1 MLEQIHIGEVPT
13 AFFTPQFFSLH
24 IQFCQE
30 PIQQVDVFQFIHFGM
45 QVRIMQQ
52 HSNSK
57 EFVTLVAIDDAR
69 QSVVRQ
75 GMRYVL
81 TFGLLGVIFVSST
94 MLVIFAS

>member
-1 MLEQIHIGEVPT
+1 
-13 AFFTPQFFSLH
+13 
-24 IQFCQE
+24 
-30 PIQQVDVFQFIHFGM
+30 
-45 QVRIMQQ
+45 MQQ

-69 QSVVRQ
+69 QSVTRQ

-81 TFGLLGVIFVSST
+81 TFGLLGVIFVSSM